1 MEVCVVMTHSAHTE
15 HIPICVCCDVVMRIF
30 LHSCEQEQTDDSEEA
45 GAVSGESQ
53 GTHIMW
59 GIRQTEGESTRR

>member
-1 MEVCVVMTHSAHTE
+1 
-15 HIPICVCCDVVMRIF
+15 MRIF

-59 GIRQTEGESTRR
+59 GIRQTEAEGALGDKADTEGESTRR

>member
-1 MEVCVVMTHSAHTE
+1 MC
-15 HIPICVCCDVVMRIF
+15 IF

-59 GIRQTEGESTRR
+59 GIRQTEAEGALGDKADTEGESTRR